1 MNNTRCGYIAIVGRP
16 NVGKS
21 TLLNSIMD
29 QKISITSKKP
39 QTTRHQLLGI
49 KTRDQAQ
56 FLYVDTPGI
65 HANEKKAIN
74 RYMNRNARSVI
85 RDVDAV
91 IFVVDRGSWNK
102 EDELVAEALQGHS
115 GQLIIA
121 VNKFDL
127 LESKNKLLPVLETL
141 QKRFPE
147 AEIVPVSA
155 LTAENIELLENLIVE
170 RIPYSEFYF
179 PDDQITDR
187 SERFMVA
194 EIIRE
199 KLMRQLGDE
208 VPYSASIQIDRF
220 ERTSKIVHI
229 DATIF
234 VEREGQKSILIGSGG
249 SKLKRIGSDA
259 RIDIERLLD
268 RKIMLTN
275 WVKVKSGWSDS
286 ERALK
291 SLGYDPV

>member
-102 EDELVAEALQGHS
+102 EDELVAEALRGHS

-141 QKRFPE
+141 QTRFPG

-155 LTAENIELLENLIVE
+155 LKAENIELLENLIAE
-170 RIPYSEFYF
+170 RIPDSEFYF

-229 DATIF
+229 AATIF

-259 RIDIERLLD
+259 RIDIEQLLG

>member
-121 VNKFDL
+121 INKFDL

-229 DATIF
+229 AATIF

>member
-1 MNNTRCGYIAIVGRP
+1 
-16 NVGKS
+16 
-21 TLLNSIMD
+21 MD

-141 QKRFPE
+141 QARFPE

-170 RIPYSEFYF
+170 GIPYSEFYF
-179 PDDQITDR
+179 HDDQITDR

>member
-127 LESKNKLLPVLETL
+127 LETKNKLLPVLETL

-155 LTAENIELLENLIVE
+155 LTTENIELLENLIVE

-179 PDDQITDR
+179 PDDQVTDR

-229 DATIF
+229 AATIF

>member
-1 MNNTRCGYIAIVGRP
+1 MNSTRCGYIAIVGRP

-121 VNKFDL
+121 INKFDL

-179 PDDQITDR
+179 PDDQVTDR

-229 DATIF
+229 AATIF

>member
-1 MNNTRCGYIAIVGRP
+1 MNSTRCGYIAIVGRP

-121 VNKFDL
+121 VNKSDL

-229 DATIF
+229 AATIF

>member
-141 QKRFPE
+141 QARFPE

-170 RIPYSEFYF
+170 GIPYSEFYF

>member
-1 MNNTRCGYIAIVGRP
+1 
-16 NVGKS
+16 
-21 TLLNSIMD
+21 MD

-229 DATIF
+229 AATIF

>member
-1 MNNTRCGYIAIVGRP
+1 
-16 NVGKS
+16 
-21 TLLNSIMD
+21 MD

-102 EDELVAEALQGHS
+102 EDELVAEALRGHS

-141 QKRFPE
+141 QTRFPE

-155 LTAENIELLENLIVE
+155 LKAENIELLENLIAE

-229 DATIF
+229 AATIF

-259 RIDIERLLD
+259 RIDIEQLLG

>member
-127 LESKNKLLPVLETL
+127 LASKNKLLPVLETL
-141 QKRFPE
+141 QARFPE

>member
-49 KTRDQAQ
+49 KTRDQVQ

-141 QKRFPE
+141 QKRFLE

-155 LTAENIELLENLIVE
+155 LTAENIELLENLIAE

-220 ERTSKIVHI
+220 ERTSKVVHI
-229 DATIF
+229 AATIF